1 MKKRYLFII
10 FLIIWLGG
18 NAQGK
23 RELFRGGMF
32 LHAGYIT
39 NKLDYP
45 AVNGITTGIGG
56 KISFRLGKHF
66 RAGTEGY
73 ATSYGYENN
82 EGQYKLGWGGLLAE
96 YQFSDQRL
104 APVIGITLGGGVIHD
119 LYVANGN
126 FTDNLPDEAIYKVYS
141 AFIANPHF
149 SLEYRLTH
157 NINLV
162 GKIDC
167 LLFPGVSYPDYVANG
182 PRLYVGILFMR

>member
-1 MKKRYLFII
+1 MNKRYLLLV
-10 FLIIWLGG
+10 FLVFSLAT
-18 NAQGK
+18 NAQEK

-32 LHAGYIT
+32 LHAGYVA
-39 NKLDYP
+39 NQLDYP

-96 YQFSDQRL
+96 YQFSDNRL
-104 APVIGITLGGGVIHD
+104 TPVLGVTIGGGKIHD
-119 LYVANGN
+119 LYMVDGN
-126 FTDNLPDEAIYKVYS
+126 YIDNLPDDAIYKVYS
-141 AFIANPHF
+141 AFILNPHF

-157 NINLV
+157 NLNLV
-162 GKIDC
+162 GKIDY
-167 LLFPGVSYPDYVANG
+167 LLFPGAGYPDYVANG
-182 PRLYVGILFMR
+182 PRLYIGILFMR